1 MLLKAIN
8 SAILRL
14 MKLVPLRKAI
24 EALGLSKDT
33 LRKYADNGVI
43 KSIRNPAGQRLFD
56 LDSFTGTI
64 TKQTTIAY
72 ARVSSAGQ
80 KADLERQAAFLSEFS
95 TEIVKDV
102 GSGLNYKRKGL
113 RTILER
119 AVRGERI
126 KLVVAHR
133 DRIARFGWELITFV
147 IEKSG
152 GEVVVLDKDVG
163 STETELTKDLL
174 HILHVFSCRMYGQR
188 KYKATEVK
196 ENPYLSHYATE
207 DLVEEMVRRLK
218 KSL

>member
-1 MLLKAIN
+1 
-8 SAILRL
+8 

-33 LRKYADNGVI
+33 LRKYADTGVI
-43 KSIRNPAGQRLFD
+43 KSVRTPAGQRLFD
-56 LDSFTGTI
+56 LDSFAGTI
-64 TKQTTIAY
+64 TKQTTVAY

-80 KADLERQAAFLSEFS
+80 KPDLERQAAFLSEFA
-95 TEIVKDV
+95 EEVVKDV
-102 GSGLNYKRKGL
+102 ASGLNYKRKGL
-113 RTILER
+113 RAILER
-119 AVRGERI
+119 AIQGERI

-133 DRIARFGWELITFV
+133 DRLARFGWELITFV

-163 STETELTKDLL
+163 SAENELTKDLLHIL

-188 KYKATEVK
+188 KYKASEVK

-207 DLVEEMVRRLK
+207 DLVAEVVRRLK
-218 KSL
+218 EGL

>member
-1 MLLKAIN
+1 
-8 SAILRL
+8 

-33 LRKYADNGVI
+33 LRKYADTGVI
-43 KSIRNPAGQRLFD
+43 KSVRNPAGQRLFD

-64 TKQTTIAY
+64 TKQTIVAY

-80 KADLERQAAFLSEFS
+80 KPDLERQAEFLSEFA
-95 TEIVKDV
+95 EEVVKDV
-102 GSGLNYKRKGL
+102 ASGLNYKRKGL
-113 RTILER
+113 RAILER
-119 AVRGERI
+119 AIQGERI

-133 DRIARFGWELITFV
+133 DRLARFGWELITFV

-163 STETELTKDLL
+163 SAENELTKDLL

-188 KYKATEVK
+188 KYKASEVK

-207 DLVEEMVRRLK
+207 DLVAEVVRRLK
-218 KSL
+218 EGL